1 MHRDETIKNNIVY
14 VGSTTIQLAY
24 YSTAIFNSTET
35 TDLITTTVTQPTT
48 SQGTDVAVQKISQL
62 NVYWKAAAM
71 FWNFALFICLLVEL
85 KNF

>member
-1 MHRDETIKNNIVY
+1 MHRDETITNNIVY

-62 NVYWKAAAM
+62 K
-71 FWNFALFICLLVEL
+71 
-85 KNF
+85 